1 LHKKTIMS
9 EWFAS
14 WFDSP
19 YYHVLYDNRDESE
32 ANAFMTKLIDFG
44 KFAPETRMLDLACGK
59 GRHSVFLN
67 NLGYHVTGMDLSSA
81 SIAEASKFQN
91 DKLVFLRQ
99 DMRNPL
105 PPNNFDLV
113 LNLFTSFGYFE
124 NQEENL
130 TVLKNIHTGLSSEGM
145 VVIDFFNAEC
155 VLKNLV
161 PKETVTKNKID
172 FQLERFVDNGFIK
185 KKISFNAEGKSYEF
199 CEKVQ
204 LFGLGDFQQMLSES
218 GFEIKNIF
226 GDYNLGKFVAAESKR
241 LILIAEKRENN

>member
-1 LHKKTIMS
+1 MS

-32 ANAFMTKLIDFG
+32 ANAFMTNLMQFG
-44 KFAPETRMLDLACGK
+44 NFAPDTRILDLACGK
-59 GRHSVFLN
+59 GRHSVYLN
-67 NLGYHVTGMDLSSA
+67 NLGYQVTGMDLSAA
-81 SIAEASKFQN
+81 SIQEASKFQN
-91 DKLVFLRQ
+91 EKLVFLRQ
-99 DMRNPL
+99 DMRQPL
-105 PPNNFDLV
+105 PANNFDLV

-124 NQEENL
+124 NQAENL
-130 TVLKNIHTGLSSEGM
+130 TVLKNIHEGLSPEGI

-161 PKETVTKNKID
+161 PAETVIKNKIE
-172 FQLERFVDNGFIK
+172 FQLERFADNGFIQ
-185 KKISFNAEGKSYEF
+185 KKISFNVEGKSYEF

-204 LFGLGDFQQMLSES
+204 LFGLNDFQQMLAES

-241 LILIAEKRENN
+241 LILIAEKKKHN

>member
-1 LHKKTIMS
+1 MS

-32 ANAFMTKLIDFG
+32 ANAFMTNLMEFG
-44 KFAPETRMLDLACGK
+44 NFAPDTRILDLACGK
-59 GRHSVFLN
+59 GRHSVYLN
-67 NLGYHVTGMDLSSA
+67 NLGYHVTGMDLSAA
-81 SIAEASKFQN
+81 SIQEASKFQN
-91 DKLVFLRQ
+91 EKLVFLRQ
-99 DMRNPL
+99 DMRDPL
-105 PPNNFDLV
+105 PLNNYDLV

-124 NQEENL
+124 NQAENL
-130 TVLKNIHTGLSSEGM
+130 TVLKNIHRSLSPQGKL
-145 VVIDFFNAEC
+145 VIDFFNADC

-161 PKETVTKNKID
+161 PSETVTKKSIE
-172 FQLERFVDNGFIK
+172 FRLERFVENGFIK
-185 KKISFNAEGKSYEF
+185 KKISFTAEGKPSEF

-204 LFGLGDFQQMLSES
+204 LFGLNNFEQMLAES

-241 LILIAEKRENN
+241 LILIAEKKKNN